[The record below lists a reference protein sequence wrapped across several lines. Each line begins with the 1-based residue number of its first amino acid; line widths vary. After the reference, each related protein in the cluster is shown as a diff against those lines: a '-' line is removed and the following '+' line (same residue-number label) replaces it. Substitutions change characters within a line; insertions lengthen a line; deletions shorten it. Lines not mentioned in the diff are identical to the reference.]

1 MSKKINWPKGKTNFT
16 KCVANTEI
24 QHNQL
29 INKKMPCHTTKV
41 ENVTD
46 HKDNGDDTDD
56 VEDDGGRRY

>member
-1 MSKKINWPKGKTNFT
+1 
-16 KCVANTEI
+16 
-24 QHNQL
+24 
-29 INKKMPCHTTKV
+29 MPCHTTKV